1 MLHIEIQE
9 SKEDMANKDFT
20 DRYAKHTALV
30 LRLTKMLHGKGHIFY
45 GDSAFTSVETACAM
59 LEHGMYYTGLLKT
72 AHRGF
77 LKSYLNTLVW
87 TGKEHHEATKSVETT
102 TSIGGRKYKI
112 YGHVWNE
119 PGTADVPL
127 KCLLSTWNHTL
138 PADDHQKKCWR
149 LNPDTGLS
157 ENITSQFHELR

>member
-30 LRLTKMLHGKGHIFY
+30 LRFTKMLHGKGNIVY

-77 LKSYLNTLVW
+77 FKSYLNTLVW
-87 TGKEHHEATKSVETT
+87 TGKEHHGATKSV
-102 TSIGGRKYKI
+102 GNNNFN
-112 YGHVWNE
+112 W
-119 PGTADVPL
+119 
-127 KCLLSTWNHTL
+127 
-138 PADDHQKKCWR
+138 
-149 LNPDTGLS
+149 
-157 ENITSQFHELR
+157 

>member
-30 LRLTKMLHGKGHIFY
+30 LRFTKMLHGKGHIVY

-77 LKSYLNTLVW
+77 FKSYLNTLVW
-87 TGKEHHEATKSVETT
+87 TGKEHHGATKSV
-102 TSIGGRKYKI
+102 GNNNFN
-112 YGHVWNE
+112 W
-119 PGTADVPL
+119 
-127 KCLLSTWNHTL
+127 
-138 PADDHQKKCWR
+138 
-149 LNPDTGLS
+149 
-157 ENITSQFHELR
+157 